1 MKQGGDTIFSIFLE
15 CLDVPHTPNYSDN
28 RFRNMTFK
36 SLFGFSRLLK
46 EYQVDNEALMI
57 NDKLEIDR
65 LDTPFMAQ
73 GNQKFV
79 IVTSVTSDRITY
91 LTETG
96 PVESTRDN
104 FFRRWNGIVL
114 MAYPDD
120 NSIEP
125 DFAGHRRAA
134 IIDLSKKWILTTS
147 IIIIAIYLFIS
158 DRFYADWSDM
168 VLLAT
173 NGAGLYVSYLLMLK
187 TLNIKSR
194 SADRACGFI
203 ETHGCD
209 HVLSSAMSSFMGIF
223 KWSEVGLAYFSVSM
237 VTLLVFPQYT
247 NYLAFL
253 NLFCLPYSFWSVW
266 YQKTRAKAWCTL
278 CLSVQAL
285 LWLSFF
291 CYLGGGHIHDIFP
304 LRPAVFILALSYLT
318 VMLAINRLSPYFS
331 KNNDEKN

>member
-1 MKQGGDTIFSIFLE
+1 MKNGDTIFSLFLE
-15 CLDVPHTPNYSDN
+15 SLGVPHTPEYSDD

-46 EYQVDNEALMI
+46 EYSIDNEAYQI
-57 NDKLEIDR
+57 ADKLEIDR

-79 IVTSVTSDRITY
+79 IVTSVTPDSVTY

-96 PVESTRDN
+96 PVVSTRDN
-104 FFRRWNGIVL
+104 FFRRWNGVVL
-114 MAYPDD
+114 MAYPDG

-125 DFAGHRRAA
+125 DYAAHRRAM
-134 IIDLSKKWILTTS
+134 IIDTAKKWILIAS
-147 IIIIAIYLFIS
+147 AAIIALYLFIS
-158 DRFYADWSDM
+158 SGLYADWSD
-168 VLLAT
+168 VALLAT

-223 KWSEVGLAYFSVSM
+223 KWSEVGLAYFSVSLM
-237 VTLLVFPQYT
+237 TLLVFPEYT

-291 CYLGGGHIHDIFP
+291 CYLGGGHIRDIFP
-304 LRPAVFILALSYLT
+304 LRPEVFILGLSYLT
-318 VMLAINRLSPYFS
+318 ALLAINRLSPYFS
-331 KNNDEKN
+331 KKDEED

>member
-1 MKQGGDTIFSIFLE
+1 MKNGDTIFSLFLE
-15 CLDVPHTPNYSDN
+15 SLGVPHTPEYSDD

-46 EYQVDNEALMI
+46 EYGIDNEAYQI
-57 NDKLEIDR
+57 ADKLEIDR

-79 IVTSVTSDRITY
+79 IVTSVTPDSVTY

-96 PVESTRDN
+96 PVVSTRDN
-104 FFRRWNGIVL
+104 FFRRWNGVVL
-114 MAYPDD
+114 MAYPDE

-125 DFAGHRRAA
+125 DYAAHRRAM
-134 IIDLSKKWILTTS
+134 IIDAAKKWILIAS
-147 IIIIAIYLFIS
+147 AAIIALYLFIS
-158 DRFYADWSDM
+158 SGLYADWSD
-168 VLLAT
+168 VALLAT
-173 NGAGLYVSYLLMLK
+173 NGVGLYVSYLLMLK

-223 KWSEVGLAYFSVSM
+223 KWSEVGLAYFSISLM
-237 VTLLVFPQYT
+237 TLLVFPEYT

-291 CYLGGGHIHDIFP
+291 CYLGGGHIRDIFP
-304 LRPAVFILALSYLT
+304 LRPEVFILGLSYLT
-318 VMLAINRLSPYFS
+318 ALLAINRLSPYFS
-331 KNNDEKN
+331 KKDEED

>member
-1 MKQGGDTIFSIFLE
+1 MKIGDTIFSLFLE
-15 CLDVPHTPNYSDN
+15 SLGVPHTPEYSDD

-46 EYQVDNEALMI
+46 EYGIDNEAYQI
-57 NDKLEIDR
+57 ADKLEIDR

-79 IVTSVTSDRITY
+79 IVTSVTPDSVTY

-96 PVESTRDN
+96 PVVSTRDN
-104 FFRRWNGIVL
+104 FFRRWNGVVL
-114 MAYPDD
+114 MAYPDE

-125 DFAGHRRAA
+125 DYAAHRRAM
-134 IIDLSKKWILTTS
+134 IIDAAKKWILIAS
-147 IIIIAIYLFIS
+147 AAIIALYLFIS
-158 DRFYADWSDM
+158 SGLYADWSD
-168 VLLAT
+168 VALLAT
-173 NGAGLYVSYLLMLK
+173 NGVGLYVSYLLMLK

-223 KWSEVGLAYFSVSM
+223 KWSEVGLAYFSISLM
-237 VTLLVFPQYT
+237 TLLVFPEYT

-291 CYLGGGHIHDIFP
+291 CYLGGGHIRDIFP
-304 LRPAVFILALSYLT
+304 LRPEVFILGLSYLT
-318 VMLAINRLSPYFS
+318 ALLAINRLSPYFS
-331 KNNDEKN
+331 KKDEED

>member
-1 MKQGGDTIFSIFLE
+1 MKNGDTIFSLFLE
-15 CLDVPHTPNYSDN
+15 SLGVPHTPKYSDD

-46 EYQVDNEALMI
+46 EYGIDNEAYQI
-57 NDKLEIDR
+57 ADKLEIDR

-79 IVTSVTSDRITY
+79 IVTSVTPDSVTY

-96 PVESTRDN
+96 PVVSTRDN
-104 FFRRWNGIVL
+104 FFRRWNGVVL
-114 MAYPDD
+114 MAYPDE

-125 DFAGHRRAA
+125 DYAAHRRAM
-134 IIDLSKKWILTTS
+134 IIDAAKKWILIAS
-147 IIIIAIYLFIS
+147 AAIIALYLFIS
-158 DRFYADWSDM
+158 SGLYADWSD
-168 VLLAT
+168 VALLAT

-223 KWSEVGLAYFSVSM
+223 KWSEVGLAYFSISLM
-237 VTLLVFPQYT
+237 TLLVFPEYT

-291 CYLGGGHIHDIFP
+291 CYLGGGHIRDIFP
-304 LRPAVFILALSYLT
+304 LRPEVFILGLSYLT
-318 VMLAINRLSPYFS
+318 ALLAINRLSPYFS
-331 KNNDEKN
+331 KKDEED

>member
-1 MKQGGDTIFSIFLE
+1 MKNGDTIFSLFLE
-15 CLDVPHTPNYSDN
+15 SLGVPHTPEYSDE

-46 EYQVDNEALMI
+46 EYGIDNEAYQI
-57 NDKLEIDR
+57 ADKLEIDR

-79 IVTSVTSDRITY
+79 IVTSVTPDSVTY

-96 PVESTRDN
+96 PVVSTRDN
-104 FFRRWNGIVL
+104 FFRRWNGVVL
-114 MAYPDD
+114 MAYPDG

-125 DFAGHRRAA
+125 DYAAHRRAM
-134 IIDLSKKWILTTS
+134 IIDTAKKWILIAS
-147 IIIIAIYLFIS
+147 AAIIALYLFIS
-158 DRFYADWSDM
+158 SGLYADWSD
-168 VLLAT
+168 VALLAT

-223 KWSEVGLAYFSVSM
+223 KWSEVGLAYFSVSLM
-237 VTLLVFPQYT
+237 TLLVFPEYT

-291 CYLGGGHIHDIFP
+291 CYLGGGHIRDIFP
-304 LRPAVFILALSYLT
+304 LRPEVFILGLSYLT
-318 VMLAINRLSPYFS
+318 ALLAINRLSPYFS
-331 KNNDEKN
+331 KKDEED

>member
-1 MKQGGDTIFSIFLE
+1 MKNGDTIFSLFLE
-15 CLDVPHTPNYSDN
+15 SLGVPHTPEYSDD

-46 EYQVDNEALMI
+46 EYGIDNEAYQI
-57 NDKLEIDR
+57 ADKLEIDR

-79 IVTSVTSDRITY
+79 IVTSVTPDSVTY

-96 PVESTRDN
+96 PVVSTRDN
-104 FFRRWNGIVL
+104 FFRRWNGVVL
-114 MAYPDD
+114 VAYPDE

-125 DFAGHRRAA
+125 DYAAHRRAM
-134 IIDLSKKWILTTS
+134 IIDAAKKWILIAS
-147 IIIIAIYLFIS
+147 AAIIALYLFIS
-158 DRFYADWSDM
+158 SGLYADWSD
-168 VLLAT
+168 VALLAT

-223 KWSEVGLAYFSVSM
+223 KWSEVGLAYFSVSLM
-237 VTLLVFPQYT
+237 TLLVFPEYT

-291 CYLGGGHIHDIFP
+291 CYLGGGHIRDIFP
-304 LRPAVFILALSYLT
+304 LRPEVFILGLSYLT
-318 VMLAINRLSPYFS
+318 ALLAINRLSPYFS
-331 KNNDEKN
+331 KKDEED

>member
-1 MKQGGDTIFSIFLE
+1 MKNGDTIFSLFLE
-15 CLDVPHTPNYSDN
+15 SLGVPHTPEYSDD

-46 EYQVDNEALMI
+46 EYGIDNEAYQI
-57 NDKLEIDR
+57 ADKLEIDR

-79 IVTSVTSDRITY
+79 IVTSVTPDSVTY

-96 PVESTRDN
+96 PVVSTRDN
-104 FFRRWNGIVL
+104 FFRRWNGVVL
-114 MAYPDD
+114 MAYPDE

-125 DFAGHRRAA
+125 DYAAHRRAM
-134 IIDLSKKWILTTS
+134 IIDTAKKWILIAS
-147 IIIIAIYLFIS
+147 AAIIALYLFTS
-158 DRFYADWSDM
+158 NSLYAGWSD
-168 VLLAT
+168 VALLAT

-223 KWSEVGLAYFSVSM
+223 KWSEVGLAYFSVSLI
-237 VTLLVFPQYT
+237 TLLVFPEYT

-291 CYLGGGHIHDIFP
+291 CYLGGGHIRDIFP
-304 LRPAVFILALSYLT
+304 LRPAVFILGLSYLT
-318 VMLAINRLSPYFS
+318 ALLAINRLSPYFS
-331 KNNDEKN
+331 NNDEDN

>member
-1 MKQGGDTIFSIFLE
+1 MKNGDTIFSIFLKS
-15 CLDVPHTPNYSDN
+15 LGVPHTPEYSDD

-46 EYQVDNEALMI
+46 EYGIDNEAYQI
-57 NDKLEIDR
+57 ADKLEIDR

-79 IVTSVTSDRITY
+79 IVTSVTPDSVTY

-96 PVESTRDN
+96 PVVSTRDN
-104 FFRRWNGIVL
+104 FFRRWNGVVL
-114 MAYPDD
+114 MAYPDE

-125 DFAGHRRAA
+125 DYAAHRRAT
-134 IIDLSKKWILTTS
+134 IIDKAKKWILS
-147 IIIIAIYLFIS
+147 ASAAIIALYLFIS
-158 DRFYADWSDM
+158 NGLYSDWSD
-168 VLLAT
+168 VALLAT
-173 NGAGLYVSYLLMLK
+173 NEAGLYVSYLLMLK

-223 KWSEVGLAYFSVSM
+223 KWSEVGLAYFSVSLM
-237 VTLLVFPQYT
+237 TLLVFPEYT

-266 YQKTRAKAWCTL
+266 YQKTKAKAWCTL

-291 CYLGGGHIHDIFP
+291 CYLGGGHIRDIFP
-304 LRPAVFILALSYLT
+304 LRPAVFILGLSYLT
-318 VMLAINRLSPYFS
+318 ALLAINRLSPYFS
-331 KNNDEKN
+331 KKDEED

>member
-1 MKQGGDTIFSIFLE
+1 MKNGDTIFSLFLE
-15 CLDVPHTPNYSDN
+15 SLGVPHTPEYSDD

-46 EYQVDNEALMI
+46 EYGIDNEAYQI
-57 NDKLEIDR
+57 ADKLEIDR

-79 IVTSVTSDRITY
+79 IVTSVTPDSVTY

-96 PVESTRDN
+96 PVVSTRDN
-104 FFRRWNGIVL
+104 FFRRWNGVVL
-114 MAYPDD
+114 MAYPDE

-125 DFAGHRRAA
+125 DYAAHRRAM
-134 IIDLSKKWILTTS
+134 IIDAAKKWILIAS
-147 IIIIAIYLFIS
+147 AAIIALYLFIS
-158 DRFYADWSDM
+158 SGLYADWSD
-168 VLLAT
+168 VALLAT

-223 KWSEVGLAYFSVSM
+223 KWSEVGLAYFSISLM
-237 VTLLVFPQYT
+237 TLLVFPEYT

-266 YQKTRAKAWCTL
+266 YQKTKAKAWCTL

-291 CYLGGGHIHDIFP
+291 CYLGGGHIRDIFP
-304 LRPAVFILALSYLT
+304 LRPAVFILGLSYLT
-318 VMLAINRLSPYFS
+318 ALLAINRLSPYFS
-331 KNNDEKN
+331 KKDEED

>member
-1 MKQGGDTIFSIFLE
+1 MKNGDTIFSLFLE
-15 CLDVPHTPNYSDN
+15 SLGVPHTPEYSDD

-46 EYQVDNEALMI
+46 EYGIDNEAYQI
-57 NDKLEIDR
+57 ADKLEIDR

-79 IVTSVTSDRITY
+79 IVTSVTPDSVTY

-96 PVESTRDN
+96 PVVSTRDN
-104 FFRRWNGIVL
+104 FFRRWNGVVL
-114 MAYPDD
+114 MAYPDE

-125 DFAGHRRAA
+125 DYAAHRRAM
-134 IIDLSKKWILTTS
+134 IIDTAKKWILIAS
-147 IIIIAIYLFIS
+147 AAIIALYLFIS
-158 DRFYADWSDM
+158 SGLYADWSD
-168 VLLAT
+168 VALLAT

-223 KWSEVGLAYFSVSM
+223 KWSEVGLAYFSISLM
-237 VTLLVFPQYT
+237 TLLVFPEYT

-291 CYLGGGHIHDIFP
+291 CYLGGGHIRDIFP
-304 LRPAVFILALSYLT
+304 LRPEVFILGLSYLT
-318 VMLAINRLSPYFS
+318 ALLAINRLSPYFS
-331 KNNDEKN
+331 KKDEED

>member
-1 MKQGGDTIFSIFLE
+1 MKKGDTIFSLFLE
-15 CLDVPHTPNYSDN
+15 SLGVPHTPEYSDD
-28 RFRNMTFK
+28 RFSNMTFK

-46 EYQVDNEALMI
+46 EYGIDNEAYQI
-57 NDKLEIDR
+57 ADKLEIDR

-79 IVTSVTSDRITY
+79 IVTSVTPDSVTY

-96 PVESTRDN
+96 PVVSTRDN
-104 FFRRWNGIVL
+104 FFRRWNGVVL
-114 MAYPDD
+114 MAYPDE

-125 DFAGHRRAA
+125 DYASHRRAM
-134 IIDLSKKWILTTS
+134 IIDTAKKWILIAS
-147 IIIIAIYLFIS
+147 AAIIALYLFIS
-158 DRFYADWSDM
+158 SGLYAEWSEIA
-168 VLLAT
+168 LLAT

-223 KWSEVGLAYFSVSM
+223 KWSEVGLAYFSVSLM
-237 VTLLVFPQYT
+237 TLLVFPEYT

-253 NLFCLPYSFWSVW
+253 NLFCRPYSFWSVW

-291 CYLGGGHIHDIFP
+291 CYLGGGHIRDIFP
-304 LRPAVFILALSYLT
+304 LRPEVFILGLSYLT
-318 VMLAINRLSPYFS
+318 ALLAINRLSPYFS
-331 KNNDEKN
+331 KKDEED

>member
-1 MKQGGDTIFSIFLE
+1 MKNGDTIFSLFLE
-15 CLDVPHTPNYSDN
+15 SLGVTHTPEYSDD

-46 EYQVDNEALMI
+46 EYGIDNEACQI
-57 NDKLEIDR
+57 ADKLEIDR

-79 IVTSVTSDRITY
+79 IVTSVTPDSVTY

-96 PVESTRDN
+96 PVVSTRDN
-104 FFRRWNGIVL
+104 FFRRWNGVIL
-114 MAYPDD
+114 MAYPDE
-120 NSIEP
+120 NSVEP
-125 DFAGHRRAA
+125 DYVAHRRAM
-134 IIDLSKKWILTTS
+134 IIDTAKKWILIAS
-147 IIIIAIYLFIS
+147 AAIIALYLFIS
-158 DRFYADWSDM
+158 NSLYADWSD
-168 VLLAT
+168 VALLMT

-223 KWSEVGLAYFSVSM
+223 KWSEVGLAYFSVSLM
-237 VTLLVFPQYT
+237 TLLVFPEYT

-291 CYLGGGHIHDIFP
+291 CYLGGGHIRDIFP
-304 LRPAVFILALSYLT
+304 LRPAVFILGLSYLT
-318 VMLAINRLSPYFS
+318 ALLAINRLSPYFS
-331 KNNDEKN
+331 NNDEDN

>member
-1 MKQGGDTIFSIFLE
+1 MKNGDTIFSLFLE
-15 CLDVPHTPNYSDN
+15 SLGVPHTPEYSDD

-46 EYQVDNEALMI
+46 EYGIDNEAYQI
-57 NDKLEIDR
+57 ADKLEIDR

-79 IVTSVTSDRITY
+79 IVTSVTPDSVTY

-96 PVESTRDN
+96 PVVSTRDN
-104 FFRRWNGIVL
+104 FFRRWNGVVL
-114 MAYPDD
+114 MAYPDE

-125 DFAGHRRAA
+125 DYAAHRRAM
-134 IIDLSKKWILTTS
+134 IIDAAKKWILIAS
-147 IIIIAIYLFIS
+147 AAIIALYLFIS
-158 DRFYADWSDM
+158 SGLYADWSD
-168 VLLAT
+168 VALLAT

-223 KWSEVGLAYFSVSM
+223 KWSEVGLAYFSISLM
-237 VTLLVFPQYT
+237 TLLVFPEYT

-304 LRPAVFILALSYLT
+304 LRPAVFILGLSYLT
-318 VMLAINRLSPYFS
+318 ALLAINRLSPYFS
-331 KNNDEKN
+331 KKDEED

>member
-1 MKQGGDTIFSIFLE
+1 MKNGDTIFSLFLE
-15 CLDVPHTPNYSDN
+15 SLGVPHTPEYSDD

-46 EYQVDNEALMI
+46 EYGIDNEAYQI
-57 NDKLEIDR
+57 ADKLEIDR

-79 IVTSVTSDRITY
+79 IVTSVTPDSVTY

-96 PVESTRDN
+96 PVVSTRDN
-104 FFRRWNGIVL
+104 FFRRWNGVVL
-114 MAYPDD
+114 MAYPDE

-125 DFAGHRRAA
+125 DYAAHRRAM
-134 IIDLSKKWILTTS
+134 IIDAAKKWILIAS
-147 IIIIAIYLFIS
+147 AAIIALYLFIS
-158 DRFYADWSDM
+158 SGLYADWSD
-168 VLLAT
+168 VALLAT

-223 KWSEVGLAYFSVSM
+223 KWSEVGLAYFSVSLM
-237 VTLLVFPQYT
+237 TLLVFPEYT

-291 CYLGGGHIHDIFP
+291 CYLGGGHIRDIFP
-304 LRPAVFILALSYLT
+304 LRPEVFILGLSYLT
-318 VMLAINRLSPYFS
+318 ALLAINRLSPYFS
-331 KNNDEKN
+331 KKDEED

>member
-1 MKQGGDTIFSIFLE
+1 MKNGDTIFSLFLE
-15 CLDVPHTPNYSDN
+15 SLGVPHTPEYSDD

-46 EYQVDNEALMI
+46 EYGIDNEAYQI
-57 NDKLEIDR
+57 ADKLEIDR

-79 IVTSVTSDRITY
+79 IVTSVTPDSVTY

-96 PVESTRDN
+96 SVVSTRDN
-104 FFRRWNGIVL
+104 FFRRWNGVVL
-114 MAYPDD
+114 MAYPDE

-125 DFAGHRRAA
+125 DYAAHRRAM
-134 IIDLSKKWILTTS
+134 IIDAAKKWILIAS
-147 IIIIAIYLFIS
+147 AAIIALYLFIS
-158 DRFYADWSDM
+158 SGLYADWSD
-168 VLLAT
+168 VALLAT

-223 KWSEVGLAYFSVSM
+223 KWSEVGLAYFSISLM
-237 VTLLVFPQYT
+237 TLLVFPEYT

-291 CYLGGGHIHDIFP
+291 CYLGGGHIRDIFP
-304 LRPAVFILALSYLT
+304 LRPEVFILGLSYLT
-318 VMLAINRLSPYFS
+318 ALLAINRLSPYFS
-331 KNNDEKN
+331 KKDEED

>member
-1 MKQGGDTIFSIFLE
+1 MKIGDTIFSLFLE
-15 CLDVPHTPNYSDN
+15 SLGVPHTPEYSDD

-46 EYQVDNEALMI
+46 EYGIDNEAYQI
-57 NDKLEIDR
+57 ADKLEIDR

-79 IVTSVTSDRITY
+79 IVTSVTPDSVTY

-96 PVESTRDN
+96 PVVSTRDN
-104 FFRRWNGIVL
+104 FFRRWNGVVL
-114 MAYPDD
+114 MAYPDE

-125 DFAGHRRAA
+125 DYAAHRRAM
-134 IIDLSKKWILTTS
+134 IIDAAKKWILIAS
-147 IIIIAIYLFIS
+147 AAIIALYLFIS
-158 DRFYADWSDM
+158 SGLYADWSD
-168 VLLAT
+168 VALLAT

-223 KWSEVGLAYFSVSM
+223 KWSEVGLAYFSISLM
-237 VTLLVFPQYT
+237 TLLVFPEYT

-304 LRPAVFILALSYLT
+304 LRPAVFILGLSYLT
-318 VMLAINRLSPYFS
+318 ALLAINRLSPYFS
-331 KNNDEKN
+331 KKDEED

>member
-1 MKQGGDTIFSIFLE
+1 MKNGDTIFSIFLE
-15 CLDVPHTPNYSDN
+15 SLGVPHTPEYSDD

-46 EYQVDNEALMI
+46 EYGIDNEAYQI
-57 NDKLEIDR
+57 ADKLEIDR

-79 IVTSVTSDRITY
+79 IVTSVTPDSVTY

-96 PVESTRDN
+96 PVVSTRDN
-104 FFRRWNGIVL
+104 FFRRWNGVVL
-114 MAYPDD
+114 MAYPDE

-125 DFAGHRRAA
+125 DYAAHRRAM
-134 IIDLSKKWILTTS
+134 IIDAAKKWILIAS
-147 IIIIAIYLFIS
+147 AAIIALYLFIS
-158 DRFYADWSDM
+158 SGLYADWSD
-168 VLLAT
+168 VALLAT

-223 KWSEVGLAYFSVSM
+223 KWSEVGLAYFSVSLM
-237 VTLLVFPQYT
+237 TLLVFPEYT

-291 CYLGGGHIHDIFP
+291 CYLGGGHIRDIFP
-304 LRPAVFILALSYLT
+304 LRPEVFILGLSYLT
-318 VMLAINRLSPYFS
+318 ALLAINRLSPYFS
-331 KNNDEKN
+331 NNDEDN

>member
-1 MKQGGDTIFSIFLE
+1 MKKGDTIFSLFLE
-15 CLDVPHTPNYSDN
+15 SLGVPHTPEYSDD

-46 EYQVDNEALMI
+46 EYGIDNEAYQI
-57 NDKLEIDR
+57 ADKLEIDR

-79 IVTSVTSDRITY
+79 IVTSVTPDSVTY

-96 PVESTRDN
+96 PVVSTRDN
-104 FFRRWNGIVL
+104 FFRRWNGVVL
-114 MAYPDD
+114 VAYPDE

-125 DFAGHRRAA
+125 DYAAHRRAM
-134 IIDLSKKWILTTS
+134 IIDAAKKWILIAS
-147 IIIIAIYLFIS
+147 AAIIALYLFIS
-158 DRFYADWSDM
+158 SGLYADWSD
-168 VLLAT
+168 VALLAT

-223 KWSEVGLAYFSVSM
+223 KWSEVGLAYFSVSLM
-237 VTLLVFPQYT
+237 TLLVFPEYT

-291 CYLGGGHIHDIFP
+291 CYLGGGHIRDIFP
-304 LRPAVFILALSYLT
+304 LRPEVFILGLSYLT
-318 VMLAINRLSPYFS
+318 ALLAINRLSPYFS
-331 KNNDEKN
+331 KKDEED

>member
-1 MKQGGDTIFSIFLE
+1 MKNGDTIFSLFLE
-15 CLDVPHTPNYSDN
+15 SLGVPHTPEYSDD

-46 EYQVDNEALMI
+46 EYGIDNEAYQI
-57 NDKLEIDR
+57 ADKLEIDR

-79 IVTSVTSDRITY
+79 IVTSVTPDSVTY

-96 PVESTRDN
+96 PVVSTRDN
-104 FFRRWNGIVL
+104 FFRRWNGVVL
-114 MAYPDD
+114 MAYPDE

-125 DFAGHRRAA
+125 DYAAHRRAM
-134 IIDLSKKWILTTS
+134 IIDAAKKWILIAS
-147 IIIIAIYLFIS
+147 AAIIALYLFIS
-158 DRFYADWSDM
+158 SGLYADWSD
-168 VLLAT
+168 VALLAT

-223 KWSEVGLAYFSVSM
+223 KWSEVGLAYFSTSLM
-237 VTLLVFPQYT
+237 TLLVFPEYT

-291 CYLGGGHIHDIFP
+291 CYLGGGHIRDIFP
-304 LRPAVFILALSYLT
+304 LRPEVFILGLSYLT
-318 VMLAINRLSPYFS
+318 ALLAINRLSPYFS
-331 KNNDEKN
+331 KKDEED

>member
-1 MKQGGDTIFSIFLE
+1 MKNGDTIFSLFLE
-15 CLDVPHTPNYSDN
+15 SLGVPHTPEYSDD

-46 EYQVDNEALMI
+46 EYGIDNEAYQI
-57 NDKLEIDR
+57 ADKLEIDR

-79 IVTSVTSDRITY
+79 IVTSVTPDSVTY

-96 PVESTRDN
+96 PVVSTRDN
-104 FFRRWNGIVL
+104 FFRRWNGVVL
-114 MAYPDD
+114 MAYPDE

-125 DFAGHRRAA
+125 DYAAHRRAM
-134 IIDLSKKWILTTS
+134 IIDAAKKWILIAS
-147 IIIIAIYLFIS
+147 AAIIALYLFITS
-158 DRFYADWSDM
+158 GLYADWSD
-168 VLLAT
+168 VALLAT

-223 KWSEVGLAYFSVSM
+223 KWSEVGLAYFSISLM
-237 VTLLVFPQYT
+237 TLLVFPEYT

-291 CYLGGGHIHDIFP
+291 CYLGGGHIRDIFP
-304 LRPAVFILALSYLT
+304 LRPEVFILGLSYLT
-318 VMLAINRLSPYFS
+318 ALLAINRLSPYFS
-331 KNNDEKN
+331 KKDEED

>member
-1 MKQGGDTIFSIFLE
+1 MKNGDTIFSLFLE
-15 CLDVPHTPNYSDN
+15 SLGVPHTPEYSDD

-46 EYQVDNEALMI
+46 EYGIDNEAYQI
-57 NDKLEIDR
+57 ADKLEIDR
-65 LDTPFMAQ
+65 LDTPFMAK

-79 IVTSVTSDRITY
+79 IVTSVTPDSVTY

-96 PVESTRDN
+96 PVVSTRDN
-104 FFRRWNGIVL
+104 FFRRWNGVVL
-114 MAYPDD
+114 MAYPDE

-125 DFAGHRRAA
+125 DYAAHRRAM
-134 IIDLSKKWILTTS
+134 IIDAAKKWILIAS
-147 IIIIAIYLFIS
+147 AAIIALYLFIS
-158 DRFYADWSDM
+158 SGLYADWSD
-168 VLLAT
+168 VALLAT

-223 KWSEVGLAYFSVSM
+223 KWSEVGLAYFSISLM
-237 VTLLVFPQYT
+237 TLLVFPEYT

-291 CYLGGGHIHDIFP
+291 CYLGGGHIRDIFP
-304 LRPAVFILALSYLT
+304 LRPEVFILGLSYLT
-318 VMLAINRLSPYFS
+318 ALLAINRLSPYFS
-331 KNNDEKN
+331 KKDEED

>member
-1 MKQGGDTIFSIFLE
+1 MKNGDTIFSLFLE
-15 CLDVPHTPNYSDN
+15 SLGVPHTPEYSDD

-46 EYQVDNEALMI
+46 EYGIDNEAYQI
-57 NDKLEIDR
+57 ADKLEIDR

-79 IVTSVTSDRITY
+79 IVTSVTPDSVTY

-96 PVESTRDN
+96 PVVSTRDN
-104 FFRRWNGIVL
+104 FFRRWNGVVL
-114 MAYPDD
+114 MAYPDE

-125 DFAGHRRAA
+125 DYAAHRRAM
-134 IIDLSKKWILTTS
+134 IIDAAKKWILIAS
-147 IIIIAIYLFIS
+147 AAIIALYLFITS
-158 DRFYADWSDM
+158 GLYADWSD
-168 VLLAT
+168 VALLAT

-223 KWSEVGLAYFSVSM
+223 KWSEVGLAYFSVSLM
-237 VTLLVFPQYT
+237 TLLVFPEYA

-266 YQKTRAKAWCTL
+266 YQKTKAKAWCTL

-291 CYLGGGHIHDIFP
+291 CYLGGGHIRDIFP
-304 LRPAVFILALSYLT
+304 LRPEVFILGLSYLT
-318 VMLAINRLSPYFS
+318 ALLAINRLSPYFS
-331 KNNDEKN
+331 KKDEED

>member
-1 MKQGGDTIFSIFLE
+1 MKNGGDTIFSIFLGT
-15 CLDVPHTPNYSDN
+15 LGVPHTPEYSDD

-46 EYQVDNEALMI
+46 EYGIDNEAYQI
-57 NDKLEIDR
+57 ADKLEIDR

-79 IVTSVTSDRITY
+79 IVTSVTPDSVTY

-96 PVESTRDN
+96 PVVSTRDN
-104 FFRRWNGIVL
+104 FFRRWNGVVL
-114 MAYPDD
+114 MAYPDE

-125 DFAGHRRAA
+125 DYAAHRRAT
-134 IIDLSKKWILTTS
+134 IIDKAKKWILS
-147 IIIIAIYLFIS
+147 ASAAIIALYLFIS
-158 DRFYADWSDM
+158 NDLYSDWSD
-168 VLLAT
+168 VALLAT

-223 KWSEVGLAYFSVSM
+223 KWSEVGLAYFSVSLM
-237 VTLLVFPQYT
+237 TLLVFPEYT

-291 CYLGGGHIHDIFP
+291 CYLGGGHIRDIFP
-304 LRPAVFILALSYLT
+304 LRPAVFILGLSYLT
-318 VMLAINRLSPYFS
+318 ALLAINRLSPYFS
-331 KNNDEKN
+331 KKDEED

>member
-1 MKQGGDTIFSIFLE
+1 MKNGDTIFSLFLE
-15 CLDVPHTPNYSDN
+15 SLGVPHTPEYSDD

-46 EYQVDNEALMI
+46 EYGIDNEAYQI
-57 NDKLEIDR
+57 ADKLEIDR

-79 IVTSVTSDRITY
+79 IVTSVTPDSVTY

-96 PVESTRDN
+96 PVVSTRDN
-104 FFRRWNGIVL
+104 FFRRWNGVVL
-114 MAYPDD
+114 MAYPDE

-125 DFAGHRRAA
+125 DYAAHRRAM
-134 IIDLSKKWILTTS
+134 IIDAAKKWILIAS
-147 IIIIAIYLFIS
+147 AAIIALYLFIS
-158 DRFYADWSDM
+158 SGLYADWSD
-168 VLLAT
+168 VALLAT

-223 KWSEVGLAYFSVSM
+223 KWSEVGLAYFSISLM
-237 VTLLVFPQYT
+237 TLLVFPEYT

-291 CYLGGGHIHDIFP
+291 CYLGGGHIRDIFP
-304 LRPAVFILALSYLT
+304 LRPEIFILGLSYLT
-318 VMLAINRLSPYFS
+318 ALLAINRLSPYFS
-331 KNNDEKN
+331 KKDEED

>member
-1 MKQGGDTIFSIFLE
+1 MKIGNTIFSLFLE
-15 CLDVPHTPNYSDN
+15 SLGVPHTPEYSDD

-46 EYQVDNEALMI
+46 EYGIDNEAYQI
-57 NDKLEIDR
+57 ADKLEIDR

-79 IVTSVTSDRITY
+79 IVTSVTPDSVTY

-96 PVESTRDN
+96 PVVSTRDN
-104 FFRRWNGIVL
+104 FFRRWNGVVL
-114 MAYPDD
+114 MAYPDE

-125 DFAGHRRAA
+125 DYAAHRRAM
-134 IIDLSKKWILTTS
+134 IIDAAKKWILIAS
-147 IIIIAIYLFIS
+147 AAIIALYLFIS
-158 DRFYADWSDM
+158 SGLYADWSD
-168 VLLAT
+168 VALLAT

-223 KWSEVGLAYFSVSM
+223 KWSEVGLAYFSISLM
-237 VTLLVFPQYT
+237 TLLVFPEYT

-291 CYLGGGHIHDIFP
+291 CYLGGGHIRDIFP
-304 LRPAVFILALSYLT
+304 LRPEVFILGLSYLT
-318 VMLAINRLSPYFS
+318 ALLAINRLSPYFS
-331 KNNDEKN
+331 KKDEED

>member
-1 MKQGGDTIFSIFLE
+1 MKNGDTIFSLFLE
-15 CLDVPHTPNYSDN
+15 SLGVPHTPEYSDD

-46 EYQVDNEALMI
+46 EYGIDNEAYQI
-57 NDKLEIDR
+57 ADKLEIDR

-79 IVTSVTSDRITY
+79 IVTSVTPDSVTY

-96 PVESTRDN
+96 PVVSTRDN
-104 FFRRWNGIVL
+104 FFRRWNGVVL
-114 MAYPDD
+114 MAYPDE

-125 DFAGHRRAA
+125 DYAAHRRAM
-134 IIDLSKKWILTTS
+134 IIDTAKKWILIAS
-147 IIIIAIYLFIS
+147 AAIIALYLFIS
-158 DRFYADWSDM
+158 NGLYADWSD
-168 VLLAT
+168 VALLAT
-173 NGAGLYVSYLLMLK
+173 NGTGLYVSYLLMLK

-223 KWSEVGLAYFSVSM
+223 KWSEVGLAYFSVSLM
-237 VTLLVFPQYT
+237 TLLVFPEYT

-291 CYLGGGHIHDIFP
+291 CYLGGGHIRDIFP
-304 LRPAVFILALSYLT
+304 LRPEVFILGLSYLT
-318 VMLAINRLSPYFS
+318 ALLAINRLSPYFS
-331 KNNDEKN
+331 KKDEED

>member
-1 MKQGGDTIFSIFLE
+1 MKNGDTIFSLFLE
-15 CLDVPHTPNYSDN
+15 SLGVPHTPEYSDD

-46 EYQVDNEALMI
+46 EYGIDNETYQIA
-57 NDKLEIDR
+57 DKLEIDR

-79 IVTSVTSDRITY
+79 IVTSVTPDSVTY

-96 PVESTRDN
+96 PVVSTRDN
-104 FFRRWNGIVL
+104 FFRRWNGVVL
-114 MAYPDD
+114 MAYPDE

-125 DFAGHRRAA
+125 DYAAHRRAM
-134 IIDLSKKWILTTS
+134 IIDTAKKWILIAS
-147 IIIIAIYLFIS
+147 AAIIALYLFIS
-158 DRFYADWSDM
+158 SGLYADWSD
-168 VLLAT
+168 VALLAT

-223 KWSEVGLAYFSVSM
+223 KWSEVGLAYFSISLM
-237 VTLLVFPQYT
+237 TLLVFPEYT

-291 CYLGGGHIHDIFP
+291 CYLGGGHIRDIFP
-304 LRPAVFILALSYLT
+304 LRPEVFILGLSYLT
-318 VMLAINRLSPYFS
+318 ALLAINRLSPYFS
-331 KNNDEKN
+331 KKDEED

>member
-1 MKQGGDTIFSIFLE
+1 MKNGDTIFSLFLE
-15 CLDVPHTPNYSDN
+15 SLGVPHTPEYSDD

-46 EYQVDNEALMI
+46 EYGIDNEAYQI
-57 NDKLEIDR
+57 ADKLEIDR

-79 IVTSVTSDRITY
+79 IVTSVTPDSVTY

-96 PVESTRDN
+96 PVVSTRDN
-104 FFRRWNGIVL
+104 FFRRWNGVVL
-114 MAYPDD
+114 MAYPDE

-125 DFAGHRRAA
+125 DYAAHRRAM
-134 IIDLSKKWILTTS
+134 IIDAAKKWILIAS
-147 IIIIAIYLFIS
+147 AAIIALYLFIS
-158 DRFYADWSDM
+158 SGLYADWSD
-168 VLLAT
+168 VALLAT

-223 KWSEVGLAYFSVSM
+223 KWSEVGLAYFSVSLM
-237 VTLLVFPQYT
+237 TLLVFPEYT

-291 CYLGGGHIHDIFP
+291 CYLGGGHIRDIFP
-304 LRPAVFILALSYLT
+304 LRPAVFILGLSYLT
-318 VMLAINRLSPYFS
+318 ALLAINRLSPYFS
-331 KNNDEKN
+331 KKDEED

>member
-1 MKQGGDTIFSIFLE
+1 MKNGDTIFSLFLE
-15 CLDVPHTPNYSDN
+15 SLGVPHTPVYSDD

-46 EYQVDNEALMI
+46 EYGIDNEAYQI
-57 NDKLEIDR
+57 ADKLEIDR

-79 IVTSVTSDRITY
+79 IVTSVTPDSVTY

-96 PVESTRDN
+96 PVVSTRDN
-104 FFRRWNGIVL
+104 FFRRWNGVVL
-114 MAYPDD
+114 MAYPDE

-125 DFAGHRRAA
+125 DYAAHRRAM
-134 IIDLSKKWILTTS
+134 IIDTAKKWILIAS
-147 IIIIAIYLFIS
+147 AAIIALYLFIS
-158 DRFYADWSDM
+158 NSLYAGWSD
-168 VLLAT
+168 VALLAT

-223 KWSEVGLAYFSVSM
+223 KWSEVGLAYFSVSLM
-237 VTLLVFPQYT
+237 TLLVFPEYT

-266 YQKTRAKAWCTL
+266 YQKTKAKAWCTL

-291 CYLGGGHIHDIFP
+291 CYLGGGHIRDIFP
-304 LRPAVFILALSYLT
+304 LRPAVFILGLSYLT
-318 VMLAINRLSPYFS
+318 ALLAINRLSPYFS
-331 KNNDEKN
+331 KKDEED

>member
-1 MKQGGDTIFSIFLE
+1 MKNGDTIFSIFLE
-15 CLDVPHTPNYSDN
+15 SLGVPHTPEYSDD

-46 EYQVDNEALMI
+46 EYGIDNEAYQI
-57 NDKLEIDR
+57 ADKLEIDR

-79 IVTSVTSDRITY
+79 IVTSVTPDSVTY

-96 PVESTRDN
+96 PVVSTRDN
-104 FFRRWNGIVL
+104 FFRRWNGVVL
-114 MAYPDD
+114 MAYPDE

-125 DFAGHRRAA
+125 DYAAHRRAT
-134 IIDLSKKWILTTS
+134 IIDKAKKWILIAS
-147 IIIIAIYLFIS
+147 AAIIALYLFIS
-158 DRFYADWSDM
+158 SGLYADWSD
-168 VLLAT
+168 VALLAT

-223 KWSEVGLAYFSVSM
+223 KWSEVGLAYFSVSLM
-237 VTLLVFPQYT
+237 TLLVFPEYT

-266 YQKTRAKAWCTL
+266 YQKTKAKAWCTL

-304 LRPAVFILALSYLT
+304 LRPAVFILGLSYLT
-318 VMLAINRLSPYFS
+318 ALLAINRLSPYFS
-331 KNNDEKN
+331 KKDEED

>member
-1 MKQGGDTIFSIFLE
+1 MKNGDTIFSLFLE
-15 CLDVPHTPNYSDN
+15 SLGVPHTPEYSDD

-46 EYQVDNEALMI
+46 EYGIDNEAYQI
-57 NDKLEIDR
+57 ADKLEIDR

-79 IVTSVTSDRITY
+79 IVTSVTPDSVTY

-96 PVESTRDN
+96 PVVSTRDN
-104 FFRRWNGIVL
+104 FFRRWNGVVL
-114 MAYPDD
+114 MAYPDE

-125 DFAGHRRAA
+125 DYAAHRRAM
-134 IIDLSKKWILTTS
+134 IIDAAKKWILIAS
-147 IIIIAIYLFIS
+147 AAIIALYLFIS
-158 DRFYADWSDM
+158 SGLYADWSD
-168 VLLAT
+168 VALLAT

-223 KWSEVGLAYFSVSM
+223 KWSEVGLAYFSISLM
-237 VTLLVFPQYT
+237 TLLVFPEYT

-266 YQKTRAKAWCTL
+266 YQKTKAKAWCTL

-291 CYLGGGHIHDIFP
+291 CYLGGGHIRDIFP
-304 LRPAVFILALSYLT
+304 LRPEVFILGLSYLT
-318 VMLAINRLSPYFS
+318 ALLAINRLSPYFS
-331 KNNDEKN
+331 KKDEED

>member
-1 MKQGGDTIFSIFLE
+1 MKNGDTIFSLFLE
-15 CLDVPHTPNYSDN
+15 SLGVPHTPEYSDD

-46 EYQVDNEALMI
+46 EYGIDNEAYQI
-57 NDKLEIDR
+57 ADKLEIDR

-79 IVTSVTSDRITY
+79 IVTSVTPDSVTY

-96 PVESTRDN
+96 SVVSTRDN
-104 FFRRWNGIVL
+104 FFRRWNGVVL
-114 MAYPDD
+114 MAYPDE

-125 DFAGHRRAA
+125 DYAAHRRAM
-134 IIDLSKKWILTTS
+134 IIDAAKKWILIAS
-147 IIIIAIYLFIS
+147 AAIIALYLFIS
-158 DRFYADWSDM
+158 SGLYADWSD
-168 VLLAT
+168 VALLAT

-223 KWSEVGLAYFSVSM
+223 KWSEVGLAYFSVSLM
-237 VTLLVFPQYT
+237 TLLVFPEYT

-291 CYLGGGHIHDIFP
+291 CYLGGGHIRDIFP
-304 LRPAVFILALSYLT
+304 LRPEVFILGLSYLT
-318 VMLAINRLSPYFS
+318 ALLAINRLSPYFS
-331 KNNDEKN
+331 KKDEED

>member
-1 MKQGGDTIFSIFLE
+1 MKNGDTIFSLFLE
-15 CLDVPHTPNYSDN
+15 SLGVPHTPEYSDD

-46 EYQVDNEALMI
+46 EYGIDNEAYQI
-57 NDKLEIDR
+57 ADKLEIDR

-79 IVTSVTSDRITY
+79 IVTSVTPDSVTY

-96 PVESTRDN
+96 PVVSTRDN
-104 FFRRWNGIVL
+104 FFRRWNGVVL
-114 MAYPDD
+114 MAYPDE

-125 DFAGHRRAA
+125 DYAAHRRAM
-134 IIDLSKKWILTTS
+134 IIDAAKKWILIAS
-147 IIIIAIYLFIS
+147 AAIIALYLFIS
-158 DRFYADWSDM
+158 SGLYADWSD
-168 VLLAT
+168 VALLAT

-223 KWSEVGLAYFSVSM
+223 KWSEVGLAYFSISLM
-237 VTLLVFPQYT
+237 TLLVFPEYT

-291 CYLGGGHIHDIFP
+291 CYLGGGHIRDIFP
-304 LRPAVFILALSYLT
+304 LRPEVFILGLSYLT
-318 VMLAINRLSPYFS
+318 ALLAINRLSPYFS
-331 KNNDEKN
+331 KKDEED

>member
-1 MKQGGDTIFSIFLE
+1 MKNGDTIFSIFLE
-15 CLDVPHTPNYSDN
+15 SLGVPHTPEYSDD

-46 EYQVDNEALMI
+46 EYGIDNEAYQI
-57 NDKLEIDR
+57 ADKLEIDR

-79 IVTSVTSDRITY
+79 IVTSVTPDSVTY

-96 PVESTRDN
+96 PVVSTRDN
-104 FFRRWNGIVL
+104 FFRRWNGVVL
-114 MAYPDD
+114 MAYPDE

-125 DFAGHRRAA
+125 DYAAHRRAT
-134 IIDLSKKWILTTS
+134 IIDKAKKWILIAS
-147 IIIIAIYLFIS
+147 AAIIALYLFIS
-158 DRFYADWSDM
+158 SGLYADWSD
-168 VLLAT
+168 VALLAT

-223 KWSEVGLAYFSVSM
+223 KWSEVGLAYFSVSLM
-237 VTLLVFPQYT
+237 TLLVFPEYT
-247 NYLAFL
+247 NYLALL

-266 YQKTRAKAWCTL
+266 YQKTKAKAWCTL

-304 LRPAVFILALSYLT
+304 LRPAVFILGLSYLT
-318 VMLAINRLSPYFS
+318 ALLAINRLSPYFS
-331 KNNDEKN
+331 KKDEED

>member
-1 MKQGGDTIFSIFLE
+1 MKNGDTIFSIFLKS
-15 CLDVPHTPNYSDN
+15 LGVTHTPEYSDD

-46 EYQVDNEALMI
+46 EYGIDNEAYQI
-57 NDKLEIDR
+57 ADKLEIDR

-79 IVTSVTSDRITY
+79 IVTSVTPDSVTY

-96 PVESTRDN
+96 PVVSTRDN
-104 FFRRWNGIVL
+104 FFRRWNGVVL
-114 MAYPDD
+114 MAYPDE
-120 NSIEP
+120 NSVEP
-125 DFAGHRRAA
+125 DYVAHRRAM
-134 IIDLSKKWILTTS
+134 IIDTAKKWILIAS
-147 IIIIAIYLFIS
+147 AAIIALYLFIS
-158 DRFYADWSDM
+158 NSLYADWSD
-168 VLLAT
+168 VALLMT

-223 KWSEVGLAYFSVSM
+223 KWSEVGLAYFSVSLM
-237 VTLLVFPQYT
+237 TLLVFPEYT

-291 CYLGGGHIHDIFP
+291 CYLGGGHIRDIFP
-304 LRPAVFILALSYLT
+304 LRPAVFILGLSYLT
-318 VMLAINRLSPYFS
+318 ALLAINRLSPYFS
-331 KNNDEKN
+331 NNDENN

>member
-1 MKQGGDTIFSIFLE
+1 MKIGDTIFSLFLE
-15 CLDVPHTPNYSDN
+15 SLGVPHTPEYSDD

-46 EYQVDNEALMI
+46 EYGIDNEAYQI
-57 NDKLEIDR
+57 ADKLEIDR

-79 IVTSVTSDRITY
+79 IVTSVTPDSVTY

-96 PVESTRDN
+96 PVVSTRDN
-104 FFRRWNGIVL
+104 FFRRWNGVVL
-114 MAYPDD
+114 MAYPDE

-125 DFAGHRRAA
+125 DYAAHRRAM
-134 IIDLSKKWILTTS
+134 IIDAAKKWILIAS
-147 IIIIAIYLFIS
+147 AAIIALYLFIS
-158 DRFYADWSDM
+158 SGLYADWSD
-168 VLLAT
+168 VALLAT

-223 KWSEVGLAYFSVSM
+223 KWSEVGLAYFSISLM
-237 VTLLVFPQYT
+237 TLLVFPEYT

-291 CYLGGGHIHDIFP
+291 CYLGGGHIRDIFP
-304 LRPAVFILALSYLT
+304 LRPEVFILGLSYLT
-318 VMLAINRLSPYFS
+318 ALLAINRLSPYFS
-331 KNNDEKN
+331 KKDEED

>member
-1 MKQGGDTIFSIFLE
+1 MKNGDTIFSLFLE
-15 CLDVPHTPNYSDN
+15 SLGVPHTPEYSDD

-46 EYQVDNEALMI
+46 EYGIDNEAYQI
-57 NDKLEIDR
+57 ADKLEIDR

-79 IVTSVTSDRITY
+79 IVTSVTPDSVTY

-96 PVESTRDN
+96 PVVSTRDN
-104 FFRRWNGIVL
+104 FFRRWNGVVL
-114 MAYPDD
+114 MAYPDE

-125 DFAGHRRAA
+125 DYAAHRRAM
-134 IIDLSKKWILTTS
+134 IIDAAKKWILIAS
-147 IIIIAIYLFIS
+147 AAIIALYLFIS
-158 DRFYADWSDM
+158 SGLYADWSD
-168 VLLAT
+168 VALLAT

-223 KWSEVGLAYFSVSM
+223 KWSEVGLAYFSVSLM
-237 VTLLVFPQYT
+237 TLLVFPGYT

-291 CYLGGGHIHDIFP
+291 CYLGGGHIRDIFP
-304 LRPAVFILALSYLT
+304 LRPEVFILGLSYLT
-318 VMLAINRLSPYFS
+318 ALLAINRLSPYFS
-331 KNNDEKN
+331 KKDEED

>member
-1 MKQGGDTIFSIFLE
+1 MKNGDTIFSLFLE
-15 CLDVPHTPNYSDN
+15 SLGVHHTPEYSDD

-46 EYQVDNEALMI
+46 EYGIDNEAYQI
-57 NDKLEIDR
+57 ADKLEIDR

-79 IVTSVTSDRITY
+79 IVTSVTPDSVTY

-96 PVESTRDN
+96 PVVSTRDN
-104 FFRRWNGIVL
+104 FFRRWNGVVL
-114 MAYPDD
+114 MAYPDE

-125 DFAGHRRAA
+125 DYAAHRRAM
-134 IIDLSKKWILTTS
+134 IIDAAKKWILIAS
-147 IIIIAIYLFIS
+147 AAIIALYLFIS
-158 DRFYADWSDM
+158 SGLYADWSD
-168 VLLAT
+168 VALLAT

-223 KWSEVGLAYFSVSM
+223 KWSEVGLAYFSISLM
-237 VTLLVFPQYT
+237 TLLVFPEYT

-291 CYLGGGHIHDIFP
+291 CYLGGGHIRDIFP
-304 LRPAVFILALSYLT
+304 LRPEVFILGLSYLT
-318 VMLAINRLSPYFS
+318 ALLAINRLSPYFS
-331 KNNDEKN
+331 KKDEED

>member
-1 MKQGGDTIFSIFLE
+1 MKNGDTIFSIFLE
-15 CLDVPHTPNYSDN
+15 SLGVPHTPEYSDD

-46 EYQVDNEALMI
+46 EYGIDNEAYQI
-57 NDKLEIDR
+57 ADKLEIDR

-79 IVTSVTSDRITY
+79 IVTSVTPDSVTY

-96 PVESTRDN
+96 PVVSTRDN
-104 FFRRWNGIVL
+104 FFRRWNGVVL
-114 MAYPDD
+114 MAYPDE

-125 DFAGHRRAA
+125 DYAAHRRATIIDKAKEWILIASAA
-134 IIDLSKKWILTTS
+134 IIAL
-147 IIIIAIYLFIS
+147 YLFIS
-158 DRFYADWSDM
+158 NGLYADWSD
-168 VLLAT
+168 VALLAT

-209 HVLSSAMSSFMGIF
+209 HVLSSTMSSFMGIF
-223 KWSEVGLAYFSVSM
+223 KWSEVGLAYFSVSLM
-237 VTLLVFPQYT
+237 TLLVFPEYT

-266 YQKTRAKAWCTL
+266 YQKTKAKAWCTL

-304 LRPAVFILALSYLT
+304 LRPAVFILGLSYLT
-318 VMLAINRLSPYFS
+318 ALLAINRLSPYFS
-331 KNNDEKN
+331 KKDEED